1 MTLAFRHRP
10 VPPSPLARWDARWKL
25 AAVLLTVCGIAALDH
40 LAAAAAALALGLF
53 LLVVARLPGSWVR
66 GRLLLFALAALPFLL
81 VLPFTL
87 DGDTRSRSPLC
98 ESTVGEARPANW
110 EVGPVHIS

>member
-10 VPPSPLARWDARWKL
+10 VPDSPLARWDARWKL
-25 AAVLLTVCGIAALDH
+25 AAVLLAVCGIAALDH
-40 LAAAAAALALGLF
+40 LAPAATALALGL
-53 LLVVARLPGSWVR
+53 LLLGAARLPWSWVR

-87 DGDTRSRSPLC
+87 NGDGWTL
-98 ESTVGEARPANW
+98 
-110 EVGPVHIS
+110 GPVRVSERGVAAGLSVF